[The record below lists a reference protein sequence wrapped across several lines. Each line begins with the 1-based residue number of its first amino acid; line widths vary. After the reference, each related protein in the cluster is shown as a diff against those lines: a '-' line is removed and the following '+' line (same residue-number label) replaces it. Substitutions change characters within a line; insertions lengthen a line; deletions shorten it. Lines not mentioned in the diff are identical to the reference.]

1 MFGHFLVP
9 LDGSRMAEAALPAAA
24 FLAAKLR
31 ARVTLFHVVESD
43 PPAEVHGQ
51 THLRDA
57 EDAGR
62 YLDAIAKRAFAHETR
77 VDCHVHAP
85 AADDVAA
92 SIVAHAA
99 ELHHDLVVMCSH
111 GRGQAL
117 HLFLGSIAQ
126 KVIGQDSRP
135 VLITHPDAEGEAPTF
150 ACRRILLPL
159 DGDPAHGQA
168 LPVAKELARSCSASL
183 FLVNVIPSLAT
194 LSGEMVATSRILPGT
209 TNRMLELAGEEAA
222 EYLEAEVAALQ
233 GEGIPALA
241 QVLRGDPAKMLISV
255 AGREEI
261 DLIVLATHGKTGLT
275 AFWAGSLAHK
285 ICGYRQVPL
294 LLIPIA
300 KE

>member
-1 MFGHFLVP
+1 MYGHFLVP

-24 FLAAKLR
+24 FLAAKLQ
-31 ARVTLFHVVESD
+31 ARVTLFHVVERH

-57 EDAGR
+57 EAAGR
-62 YLDAIAKRAFAHETR
+62 YLESVAQQAFAPGIQ

-85 AADDVAA
+85 QADDVAA

-135 VLITHPDAEGEAPTF
+135 VLITHPDEEGAAPTF
-150 ACRRILLPL
+150 VCRRLLLPL

-168 LPVAKELARSCSASL
+168 LPVAKELAQACAASL
-183 FLVNVIPSLAT
+183 FLANVVPKLGT
-194 LSGEMVATSRILPGT
+194 LSGEMVTTSRILPGT
-209 TNRMLELAGEEAA
+209 TNRMLELAVEEAA
-222 EYLEAEVAALQ
+222 EYLAGEVAALQ
-233 GEGIPALA
+233 REGFAA
-241 QVLRGDPAKMLISV
+241 TARVLRGDPAKMLMT
-255 AGREEI
+255 AACREEI

-285 ICGYRQVPL
+285 ICGYRQIPL
-294 LLIPIA
+294 LLLPIA
-300 KE
+300 K